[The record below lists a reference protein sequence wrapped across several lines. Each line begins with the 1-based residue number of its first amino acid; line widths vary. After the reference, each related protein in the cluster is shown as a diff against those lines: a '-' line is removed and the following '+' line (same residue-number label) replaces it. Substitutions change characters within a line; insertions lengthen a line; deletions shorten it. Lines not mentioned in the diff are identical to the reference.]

1 MALWTWWIWISTVKF
16 RWIIPQILTFCFL
29 TEQVSVNIISKICGN
44 VPFHFSHILK
54 SSVVYSSQ
62 RLCWQAEQGVL
73 IQSMLIICDKE
84 KEDVRWFGLLCIDF
98 VYEKLWIKHKPST
111 CRSPNVLPELRHP
124 NISGTPSICYSV
136 LNWESRA
143 IIHRLVVP
151 NKTYFELLP

>member
-1 MALWTWWIWISTVKF
+1 M
-16 RWIIPQILTFCFL
+16 TFCFL

-44 VPFHFSHILK
+44 VPFHFSHSLK

-98 VYEKLWIKHKPST
+98 VYEKL
-111 CRSPNVLPELRHP
+111 
-124 NISGTPSICYSV
+124 
-136 LNWESRA
+136 
-143 IIHRLVVP
+143 
-151 NKTYFELLP
+151 